1 MTDQVTK
8 NLSRSFADHFCEFT
22 AFKVEMQR
30 VLDELSRRFEKLESE
45 LNLLAQT
52 EGEDT
57 SELAKRI
64 SDLEE
69 KERQR
74 DRDEWAR
81 ELALDSGPPDYIPL
95 GDD

>member
-22 AFKVEMQR
+22 EFKVKVQKA
-30 VLDELSRRFEKLESE
+30 LDELAETIDNLQIANAQLSE
-45 LNLLAQT
+45 
-52 EGEDT
+52 
-57 SELAKRI
+57 RI
-64 SDLEE
+64 FNLEE

-95 GDD
+95 GDE